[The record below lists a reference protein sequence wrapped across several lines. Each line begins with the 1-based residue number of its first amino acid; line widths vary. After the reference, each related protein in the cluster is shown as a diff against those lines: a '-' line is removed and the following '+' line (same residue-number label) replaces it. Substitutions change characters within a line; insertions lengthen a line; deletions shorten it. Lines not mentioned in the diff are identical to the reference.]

1 MEERVGIRDKSDSTG
16 ARMTSPQ
23 SVGTSFRWEGIRHH
37 LVVERRQFTHTVQI
51 QRFVWGSETEDALFK
66 SNHGEGKKQVRS
78 IRHFERKPSKG
89 TTRRGR
95 EIQRSSSSPTKADPM
110 ASSSGNKPT
119 MEERIAELE
128 GSVQKLCNQLISLD
142 DFLQNLD
149 SEAGRH
155 MEMLE
160 NDIIHTKSGLSEEL
174 WKLRKEMKDP
184 KKEFEE
190 RVSSLEQQMEQMN
203 KEWKLERDQSKK
215 EGPK

>member
-1 MEERVGIRDKSDSTG
+1 
-16 ARMTSPQ
+16 
-23 SVGTSFRWEGIRHH
+23 
-37 LVVERRQFTHTVQI
+37 
-51 QRFVWGSETEDALFK
+51 
-66 SNHGEGKKQVRS
+66 
-78 IRHFERKPSKG
+78 
-89 TTRRGR
+89 
-95 EIQRSSSSPTKADPM
+95 
-110 ASSSGNKPT
+110 
-119 MEERIAELE
+119 
-128 GSVQKLCNQLISLD
+128 LISLD

-160 NDIIHTKSGLSEEL
+160 NDIIHTKYGLSEEL

-190 RVSSLEQQMEQMN
+190 RVSSLEKQMEQMN